1 MKKKSWRRSKLKA
14 PERIDT
20 VVVRAGEQRFAPRP
34 PPFPLEVWRDC
45 VGPAIARR
53 SEPIGLERGE
63 LLVRVQSS
71 AWAQELS
78 LLSITLL
85 ERLGQRGIAA
95 EKMRFRVGQPSY
107 AIRPSIQMVPR
118 PVIEGMKLDEP
129 LGIAISDV
137 VDDELREVIAEAA
150 SMNLAWQRSLK

>member
-1 MKKKSWRRSKLKA
+1 VKKTRRRSKLKA
-14 PERIDT
+14 PERIAT
-20 VVVRAGEQRFAPRP
+20 VVVRAGEQRFAPKP

-45 VGPAIARR
+45 VGAAIARR
-53 SEPIGLERGE
+53 SEPIGLEHGE

-78 LLSITLL
+78 LLSVTLL
-85 ERLGQRGIAA
+85 ERLTACGVAA
-95 EKMRFRVGQPSY
+95 EKIRFRVGLPSY

-118 PVIEGMKLDEP
+118 PVIEGVKLDEP

-137 VDDELREVIAEAA
+137 EDDDLRKVIAEAA